1 MYLIGY
7 KLSSS
12 RFWCLLY
19 KTEKWGGMCRIGTDF
34 FVYVFFCGWGRSPP
48 RPSRARPTPSAGS
61 PPQRPRPPS
70 SPVCNEGGTSLLKQ
84 AVIPRAL
91 RRGTH
96 HFYNRTCRS
105 SKTFLVIM
113 FASSGISHARTFT
126 SFECSL
132 SETPPLRKETREGL
146 CQEMLL
152 LSTCAARLLLSPR
165 DVLVPSGF
173 TNLGFLLNRL
183 DRLSNPGTTS

>member
-19 KTEKWGGMCRIGTDF
+19 KTEKWGGMCRIGTEF
-34 FVYVFFCGWGRSPP
+34 FVYVFFCGWGRFPP

-61 PPQRPRPPS
+61 PPATPP
-70 SPVCNEGGTSLLKQ
+70 T

-113 FASSGISHARTFT
+113 FASSGISHANTIT
-126 SFECSL
+126 SLKCL
-132 SETPPLRKETREGL
+132 LCETPPLRKETREGL
-146 CQEMLL
+146 WYVMLL
-152 LSTCAARLLLSPR
+152 LGTCAAR
-165 DVLVPSGF
+165 
-173 TNLGFLLNRL
+173 
-183 DRLSNPGTTS
+183 